1 MTTKIIFTVLSLY
14 DSYQSKHIRFGHFF
28 YSHNIKL
35 VLVSK
40 TCKRSYLAQGRLDA
54 CVQGKSEDQIAE
66 SGGWK
71 FICLHIY
78 IKS

>member
-1 MTTKIIFTVLSLY
+1 MH
-14 DSYQSKHIRFGHFF
+14 SYQSKHIRLGHFF
-28 YSHNIKL
+28 FSQNIKL

-40 TCKRSYLAQGRLDA
+40 TYKRSYLAQGRLNA

-78 IKS
+78 IKN